1 VTLFT
6 LYILFCSLSRRF
18 LYKEKHISKSRW
30 VSCNTGNQW
39 LSDFDQSVL
48 MWSKTSI
55 LSLPP
60 TGITTSWAIVNA
72 AEDFAFGSLFFYAR
86 DMINDG

>member
-1 VTLFT
+1 
-6 LYILFCSLSRRF
+6 
-18 LYKEKHISKSRW
+18 
-30 VSCNTGNQW
+30 
-39 LSDFDQSVL
+39 

-86 DMINDG
+86 DMINHG